1 MIGRASI
8 TSMMVKPQ
16 GGDQGATCYFY
27 QGLAH
32 INHLNVES
40 EAAWKICNHTL
51 KPIEQSN
58 MIWSN
63 QL

>member
-8 TSMMVKPQ
+8 TSMIVKPQ
-16 GGDQGATCYFY
+16 GGDQGTTCYFY
-27 QGLAH
+27 QHLAR
-32 INHLNVES
+32 INHFNVKS
-40 EAAWKICNHTL
+40 EAAWKICNQAL

-58 MIWSN
+58 MILAN